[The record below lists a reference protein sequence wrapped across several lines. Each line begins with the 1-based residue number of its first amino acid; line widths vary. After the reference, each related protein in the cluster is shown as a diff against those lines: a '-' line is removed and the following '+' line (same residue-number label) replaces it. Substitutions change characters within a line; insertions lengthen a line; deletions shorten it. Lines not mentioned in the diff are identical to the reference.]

1 MKFGLTRTEIA
12 KEYATKGKDSVVE
25 FRAPEG
31 VEDPLTDLLR
41 AGAKRVEAALPWL
54 YLKGV
59 ATGQMQEALEVLV
72 GPEARG
78 LSASVISRLKR

>member
-59 ATGQMQEALEVLV
+59 ATGQMQEALV